1 MSYCVNCGVEL
12 DDSAKKCALCGTAV
26 INPSEDNKNHEEAT
40 APFSQEVYIPKTVK
54 ARFIAGLISLIM
66 LVPNMACFLVNLLLL
81 PDKFWSAHIMSTSFL
96 IWVIFVLPLFKKD
109 RKTYFMWAFDTVA
122 VGAYTFLLMK
132 TLDLLQWYPVCALPI
147 IVLIS
152 AMVLFYIIWVRR
164 KKRSGI
170 LKALAICAETALAFL
185 FGGVLLSVTASV
197 RYAAEIGVIVFV
209 CIVAV
214 VGFLAYCYRNESM
227 RNWLSKKLFA

>member
-12 DDSAKKCALCGTAV
+12 DDSAKKCVLCGTEI
-26 INPSEDNKNHEEAT
+26 INPAKGIVRNEAET
-40 APFSQEVYIPKTVK
+40 APFSQQTYIPKTVK
-54 ARFIAGLISLIM
+54 ARFVAGLISLIM
-66 LVPNMACFLVNLLLL
+66 LVPNMACFLVNILLV
-81 PDKFWSAHIMSTSFL
+81 PGNFWSAHIMSTSLL
-96 IWVIFVLPLFKKD
+96 IWVMFVLPLFKKD
-109 RKTYFMWAFDTVA
+109 HKTYFMWAFDTVA
-122 VGAYTFLLMK
+122 VGAYTFLLMNEFNV
-132 TLDLLQWYPVCALPI
+132 LSWYPICALPI

-152 AMVLFYIIWVRR
+152 AMVLFYIIWVRK

-185 FGGVLLSVTASV
+185 IGGILLSVSASV
-197 RYAAEIGVIVFV
+197 KYAFEIGLIVFV

-214 VGFLAYCYRNESM
+214 VGFLAYCYKSEGM